1 MHEKSTLVVIEIDT
15 LSAEEQENAR
25 LREYAK
31 QSGPAGVGM
40 EPDEEVEESL
50 MDMAKRYG
58 QKALDY
64 PVDLV
69 KSEWDYLFGPRPSER
84 RSPSIAMEQAGLDP
98 QQGEGGTFTVA
109 MPSGGVPE
117 DVALSREAQSELLG
131 MVRPIEAQTSLDVHG
146 RDPDIVLMDWMGP
159 ETEGVESGLLTDLNP
174 TDEQID
180 YAVRKSRGEVL
191 IPVVPGSVGR
201 MSEDMAEYNRLGGDA
216 VSMELLEDAREVSD
230 TDSDAMLSAL
240 MEDRAEYSEIQGAS
254 EGLVALREDLGRN
267 VEAELISTEGTTS
280 IYSVYSPRA
289 GVVRYSY
296 DSATGTG
303 RIMGAQ

>member
-1 MHEKSTLVVIEIDT
+1 MI
-15 LSAEEQENAR
+15 AE
-25 LREYAK
+25 
-31 QSGPAGVGM
+31 P
-40 EPDEEVEESL
+40 
-50 MDMAKRYG
+50 
-58 QKALDY
+58 
-64 PVDLV
+64 
-69 KSEWDYLFGPRPSER
+69 
-84 RSPSIAMEQAGLDP
+84 
-98 QQGEGGTFTVA
+98 GEGGTFTVV

-117 DVALSREAQSELLG
+117 EVALSREDQSELLKAS
-131 MVRPIEAQTSLDVHG
+131 RPIEDVHG
-146 RDPDIVLMDWMGP
+146 RDPEMVLMDWMGD
-159 ETEGVESGLLTDLNP
+159 EDRIDSDFLTDINP

>member
-1 MHEKSTLVVIEIDT
+1 MEEHGTLVVIEIDT
-15 LSAEEQENAR
+15 PSPEEQENAR

-40 EPDEEVEESL
+40 EPDEKVEESV

-58 QKALDY
+58 QQALDY
-64 PVDLV
+64 PG
-69 KSEWDYLFGPRPSER
+69 ETWDWLFGPQGPPMK
-84 RSPSIAMEQAGLDP
+84 RSPSIAMEQAGMDP

-117 DVALSREAQSELLG
+117 EVALSREAQSELLG
-131 MVRPIEAQTSLDVHG
+131 MVRPIEDVHG

-159 ETEGVESGLLTDLNP
+159 ETEGVESSLLTDLNP

-201 MSEDMAEYNRLGGDA
+201 MSEDIAEYNRLGGDP
-216 VSMELLEDAREVSD
+216 VSMELLEETREVSD
-230 TDSDAMLSAL
+230 SDADAMMSAL
-240 MEDRAEYSEIQGAS
+240 MEDRAEYSEIQDAS

-267 VEAELISTEGTTS
+267 VEAKLISTEGTTS
-280 IYSVYSPRA
+280 IYSVYSPRV

-303 RIMGAQ
+303 RIMGVQ